1 MTFNDLEGQ
10 NNLAYDASGSTMSM
24 HAKNQV
30 NRYSGL
36 AMIETQTESLVAT
49 ATGPMASRSFRVGNV
64 RLCPGATFV
73 TLRDL

>member
-24 HAKNQV
+24 QVKNQV

-36 AMIETQTESLVAT
+36 AMIGTRTENLVAM
-49 ATGPMASRSFRVGNV
+49 ATGPTASRSFRVGNV
-64 RLCPGATFV
+64 RWCPGVTFL
-73 TLRDL
+73 TLSNL

>member
-30 NRYSGL
+30 NWYSGL

-64 RLCPGATFV
+64 RCGKVHKWAFN
-73 TLRDL
+73 